1 MRYLAYG
8 DLDGVPNVVVD
19 GSAHADTL
27 LTLSHWPNSPTPIAL
42 QDDLSAQIALHY
54 LDHPELRVAA
64 DVVSNN
70 HFDQDGLMSVYALVE
85 PDAARA
91 GRDQVVDVAR
101 AGDFGTFGSRDSIHI
116 SWTIAALAEA
126 VGDADPYVELLARL
140 PELLEHPD
148 RFRERWAE
156 EDAHLRASEDAIAS
170 GEVTIEEIDALDVAV
185 VTVPV
190 SWTVRPAHRF
200 TVLGAQA
207 VHPSA
212 INNATDRF
220 RVLYVHGSRFELQ
233 YRYETWVR
241 YLTRRPP
248 GRVDLTPLAEEL
260 SELEPGAAQWVF
272 DGVGAIAPALHLIR
286 AGPGAPSVIAPEH
299 FRARVLDALATGPV
313 AWDPYA

>member
-1 MRYLAYG
+1 MRYVAYG
-8 DLDGVPNVVVD
+8 ELDGVPNVVVD

-27 LTLSHWPNSPTPIAL
+27 LTLSHWPNSPTPVAL
-42 QDDLSAQIALHY
+42 QDDLSAQIAFHY
-54 LDHPELRVAA
+54 LDHPELHVAA

-70 HFDQDGLMSVYALVE
+70 HFDVDGLMSVYALVE

-101 AGDFGTFGSRDSIHI
+101 AGDFGTFRSHDSIHV

-126 VGDADPYVELLARL
+126 VGDADPYVELLARV

-148 RFRERWAE
+148 RFRDRWAE

-170 GEVTIEEIDALDVAV
+170 GEVTIDEIDALDVAV
-185 VTVPV
+185 VTVPA
-190 SWTVRPAHRF
+190 SWTVRLAHRF

-212 INNATDRF
+212 INNSTDRF
-220 RVLYVHGSRFELQ
+220 RVLYVHGARFELQ

-272 DGVGAIAPALHLIR
+272 DGVGAIAPALHLIG
-286 AGPGAPSVIAPEH
+286 AGPGAPSAIAPAQ

-313 AWDPYA
+313 TWDPYA